1 MRVKVISVINIKTS
15 TNYKKFF
22 LSIIFL
28 LIIGNAFSQI
38 NVIKGSVYDEKNEPI
53 IGANVIISSSRTGTT
68 TDLDGNFEIKT
79 SKQLPLSLDITLIG
93 YKPKTVEV
101 KSATSGLHII
111 LNEDSQALNEIVVVG
126 YGTQSKKNVASAIS
140 TVRSNDFRDVPAVSV
155 DGVLQGRV
163 TGLSVTTPSGSVGQA
178 PIVRI
183 RGVNSITSGTSPLY
197 VVDGIP
203 IQSGNPAYSG
213 DINVLSDINP
223 DDIASI
229 DVLKDAAAAAVY
241 GSRAANG
248 VVLITTKRGKI
259 GKPKVT
265 YNTWIGISHYS
276 KFFDVMNAQQYVDY
290 KNLAVKNRYGTDEMS
305 LTPGYT
311 SAHGNKAFNMWKNDD
326 GSYVDTKWKDYVF
339 RTGFQ
344 QNHSVAISGATDR
357 INYYISSNYTDQ
369 NGILKGE
376 SYSRLGASA
385 NVSGNAT
392 DWLKIGGKLSASNST
407 TETADRSR
415 KGELYSY
422 SGFTRLALANAPNI
436 PVYAPNGSPYEEG
449 GTLGYGPNT
458 IKYPLTNPV
467 AVLDY
472 NSLIKT
478 DNERVIYNFFG
489 EINPIE
495 NLTIRTQYGKD
506 YLKLEDR
513 DFRSPHTIEGYEQNG
528 IAINADTK
536 DEQFTW
542 SNIAT
547 YNKNFG
553 VNHFDAMIGNERF
566 ERKVTQWGAKKYDLT
581 DDSYTFY
588 EGSFNNI
595 EAIKSKKGK
604 VALLSYFGRLNYD
617 YDSRYLFSVNVRRDG
632 YSALSKNNR
641 WGTFGGVS
649 AAWRMSEENFFT
661 PLKNIVSDFKL
672 RGSWG
677 IVGNTNIDDYASK
690 SYYQNAYYGQDGAYV
705 IGQIGDSENLKWE
718 TSHKYDFGFAAE
730 LWNRFTVDFDY
741 YHTVSSDLILNVP
754 TAPSAGIPNN
764 YITTNAGEMK
774 NSGIEL
780 NIGARIINTKNFS
793 WDASFNIT
801 TNKNEV
807 TKLSDNIS
815 ELISTTT
822 VETTNITLV
831 GKSIGQLYLYPTG
844 GIDPNSGRRIFYGE
858 DGTKVLLMFEKGGKF
873 FTEDGTPYPESKIK
887 PVLAGNT
894 IPTWYGGLTNNFRYK
909 NIDLSVLFQFSGGNK
924 IYNGTTATMSDVRW
938 WNNSMDVQNKH
949 WSENNRTA
957 KYALPIWGDNYSNG
971 SAKPITD
978 WVEKGDYLRLKNI
991 SIGYTFDTQKWS
1003 KSIGI
1008 SSLRLYAQAQNLFVI
1023 TGYSGLDPEVLSNTH
1038 DANLNG
1044 GTDHNTAP
1052 QARTFTFGANLVF

>member
-1 MRVKVISVINIKTS
+1 MSTKVTFVIDFVSFINIKKS
-15 TNYKKFF
+15 F
-22 LSIIFL
+22 LSIML
-28 LIIGNAFSQI
+28 LLLFGNVLGQTKI
-38 NVIKGSVYDEKNEPI
+38 IKGSVYDDTNEPV
-53 IGANVIISSSRTGTT
+53 IGATVIISSSTEGTIT
-68 TDLDGNFEIKT
+68 NLEGNFELHT
-79 SKQLPLSLDITLIG
+79 SKELPLFIEVKLIG
-93 YKPKTVEV
+93 YVPQKIEV
-101 KSATSGLHII
+101 TTNDPIHVVLKD
-111 LNEDSQALNEIVVVG
+111 DSQALNEVVVVG
-126 YGTQSKKNVASAIS
+126 YGTQQKRNVTSAIS
-140 TVRSNDFRDVPAVSV
+140 TVKSTDFVDVPAVSI

-163 TGLSVTTPSGSVGQA
+163 TGLSVTTPSGNIGQA

-203 IQSGNPAYSG
+203 VQSGNPAYSG
-213 DINVLSDINP
+213 DVNILSDINP
-223 DDIASI
+223 DDIESI

-248 VVLITTKRGKI
+248 VVLISTKRGKI

-265 YNTWIGISHYS
+265 YNTWMGFSHYS
-276 KFFDVMNAQQYVDY
+276 KFFDVMNAQQYVNY

-311 SAHGNKAFNMWKNDD
+311 SSFGNKAFNMWKNDD
-326 GSYVDTKWKDYVF
+326 GSYVDTNWKDYVF

-344 QNHSVAISGATDR
+344 QNHSVSISGATDR
-357 INYYISSNYTDQ
+357 INYYISGNYTDQ
-369 NGILKGE
+369 NGILKGD
-376 SYSRLGASA
+376 SYSRLGAAA
-385 NVSGNAT
+385 NVSGNVT
-392 DWLKIGGKLSASNST
+392 DWLKLGGKLSASNST

-415 KGELYSY
+415 KGQLYSY

-436 PVYAPNGSPYEEG
+436 PVYATGGTAYQEG

-467 AVLDY
+467 AVLDSK
-472 NSLIKT
+472 SLIET
-478 DNERVIYNFFG
+478 DNQRIIYNFFG
-489 EINPIE
+489 ELRPIDG
-495 NLTIRTQYGKD
+495 LTIRTQYGKD

-513 DFRSPHTIEGYEQNG
+513 DFRSPKTIEGYEQNG
-528 IAINADTK
+528 IATNVDTK
-536 DEQFTW
+536 VDQYTW
-542 SNIAT
+542 SNVAT
-547 YNKNFG
+547 YTRDLG
-553 VNHFDAMIGNERF
+553 LNHFDIMIGNERF
-566 ERKVTQWGAKKYDLT
+566 EREVTQWGAKKYDLT
-581 DDSYTFY
+581 DDSYTIF
-588 EGSFNNI
+588 EGSYNNI
-595 EAIKSKKGK
+595 EAINSKRGK
-604 VALLSYFGRLNYD
+604 VALLSYFGRINYD
-617 YDSRYLFSVNVRRDG
+617 YNSRYLFSVNIRRDG
-632 YSALSKNNR
+632 YSALSKNHR

-649 AAWRMSEENFFT
+649 AAWRISDEEFFS
-661 PLKNIVSDFKL
+661 PLKKTLNNFKL

-677 IVGNTNIDDYASK
+677 VVGNTNINDYASK
-690 SYYQNAYYGQDGAYV
+690 SYYYNAYYGQNGAYT
-705 IGQIGDSENLKWE
+705 IGQIGDSKNLKWE
-718 TSHKYDFGFAAE
+718 TSQKYDFGFEAQ
-730 LWNRFTVDFDY
+730 LLNRFTVDFDY

-780 NIGARIINTKNFS
+780 NLGAQIINTKDFS

-801 TNKNEV
+801 TNKNKV

-822 VETTNITLV
+822 VETTNITVV

-844 GIDPNSGRRIFYGE
+844 GIDPNTGRRIFYGE
-858 DGTKVLLMFEKGGKF
+858 DGTKVLLQFEKDGKF

-894 IPTWYGGLTNNFRYK
+894 LPTWYGGLTNNFRYK
-909 NIDLSVLFQFSGGNK
+909 NFDMSIFFQFSGGNK
-924 IYNGTTATMSDVRW
+924 IYNGTIATMSDVRW
-938 WNNSMDVQNKH
+938 WNNSIDVQNNY
-949 WSENNRTA
+949 WSEDRRDA

-991 SIGYTFDTQKWS
+991 SLGYTFDTKKWS
-1003 KSIGI
+1003 KNIGI
-1008 SSLRLYAQAQNLFVI
+1008 SALRVYAQAQNLFVI
-1023 TGYSGLDPEVLSNTH
+1023 TGYTGLDPEVLSNTH

-1052 QARTFTFGANLVF
+1052 QARTFTFGVNLTF

>member
-1 MRVKVISVINIKTS
+1 MKVKIETS
-15 TNYKKFF
+15 ANTKKLF

-28 LIIGNAFSQI
+28 LFIGNVFSQT
-38 NVIKGSVYDEKNEPI
+38 NTIKGSVHDEEDVPI
-53 IGANVIISSSRTGTT
+53 IGAIVIISSSTIGTITG
-68 TDLDGNFEIKT
+68 LDGSFEIQT
-79 SKQLPLSLDITLIG
+79 SRELPLSIEIRFLG
-93 YKPKTVEV
+93 YKDKTVEV
-101 KSATSGLHII
+101 KNHTDAIDIVLSQDA
-111 LNEDSQALNEIVVVG
+111 QALEEVVVVG

-140 TVRSNDFRDVPAVSV
+140 TVKSNDFKDVPAVSV

-178 PIVRI
+178 PVVRI

-203 IQSGNPAYSG
+203 ILSSNPAYSG

-223 DDIASI
+223 DDIESI
-229 DVLKDAAAAAVY
+229 DVLKDAASAAVY

-248 VVLITTKRGKI
+248 VVLITTKRGKT

-265 YNTWIGISHYS
+265 YNTWIGISHYA

-290 KNLAVKNRYGTDEMS
+290 KNLAVENRYGTDEMS

-311 SAHGNKAFNMWKNDD
+311 SSYGNKAFNMWRKED
-326 GSYVDTKWKDYVF
+326 GSSVDTNWKDEVF

-344 QNHSVAISGATDR
+344 QNQSVSISGATDR
-357 INYYISSNYTDQ
+357 INYYISGNYTDQ

-385 NVSGNAT
+385 NVSGNVT

-436 PVYAPNGSPYEEG
+436 PVYAANGSPYEEG

-472 NSLIKT
+472 NSMIKT
-478 DNERVIYNFFG
+478 ENERVIYNFFG
-489 EINPIE
+489 EIKPLE
-495 NLTIRTQYGKD
+495 GMTVRTQYGKD
-506 YLKLEDR
+506 YLNIEDR

-528 IAINADTK
+528 IAINASTK

-547 YNKNFG
+547 YSKNFG
-553 VNHFDAMIGNERF
+553 LNHFDIMVGNERF
-566 ERKVTQWGAKKYDLT
+566 ERKITQWGAKKYDLT
-581 DDSYTFY
+581 DDSYTFF

-617 YDSRYLFSVNVRRDG
+617 YNSRYLFSVNVRRDG

-661 PLKNIVSDFKL
+661 PLKNVVSDLKL

-690 SYYQNAYYGQDGAYV
+690 SYYNNAYYGQDGAYV
-705 IGQIGDSENLKWE
+705 IGQIGDSQNLKWE
-718 TSHKYDFGFAAE
+718 TSHKYDFGFAAGF
-730 LWNRFTVDFDY
+730 LNRFTVDFDY

-780 NIGARIINTKNFS
+780 NLGAQIINTQNFS

-801 TNKNEV
+801 TNKNKV

-844 GIDPNSGRRIFYGE
+844 GIDPDTGRRIFYGE
-858 DGTKVLLMFEKGGKF
+858 DGTKVLMMFEREGKF

-887 PVLAGNT
+887 PKLAGNT

-924 IYNGTTATMSDVRW
+924 IYNGTIATMSDVRW
-938 WNNSMDVQNKH
+938 WNNSMDVQNNY
-949 WSENNRTA
+949 WSEDRHDA
-957 KYALPIWGDNYSNG
+957 KYARPIWGDNYSNG

-991 SIGYTFDTQKWS
+991 SVGYTFNTQKWR
-1003 KSIGI
+1003 KNIGI

-1023 TGYSGLDPEVLSNTH
+1023 TSYSGLDPEVLSNTH

-1052 QARTFTFGANLVF
+1052 QARTFTFGVNLVF